1 MEEGKMNE
9 EQLAGKIAAL
19 RETLTGDLFGD
30 METQQQIYELK
41 KELSAL
47 KGITIDEYD
56 ANDDYVCENCGS

>member
-9 EQLAGKIAAL
+9 EQLAERIAAL

-56 ANDDYVCENCGS
+56 ANDDYACENCGS